1 MNNQITLKQWNEL
14 MSLVKTSA
22 VTEGQIKGANCSGT
36 NQFEN
41 GMQRHYCCDLL
52 ERFDVPTL
60 YLMLQKDSD
69 VGTLTVYNRSEQ
81 ARAPITLEQG
91 ILIATNFFNEYGAQI
106 SKQIIKTLTCK

>member
-1 MNNQITLKQWNEL
+1 
-14 MSLVKTSA
+14 
-22 VTEGQIKGANCSGT
+22 
-36 NQFEN
+36 
-41 GMQRHYCCDLL
+41 
-52 ERFDVPTL
+52 
-60 YLMLQKDSD
+60 MLQKDSD